1 MFPHDFTNSRFF
13 ERTQLPAEAVMKIT
27 GHRTHKMVMRYL
39 RLRGSS
45 LAAHLW

>member
-1 MFPHDFTNSRFF
+1 
-13 ERTQLPAEAVMKIT
+13 MKIT

-39 RLRGSS
+39 RLRGSA